1 MTMEEVPDDECI
13 NVGPKLPKGAT
24 ALLMTEK
31 EYQDTLSKGE
41 KPVPITKTQQKTQ
54 KSPEPQ
60 HKPPKYKYECQPTS
74 SKVKVKDL
82 VTHDQDQET
91 LPTSAKTHS
100 FWDRP
105 VPKPQFDWSYD
116 P

>member
-1 MTMEEVPDDECI
+1 LIIKYKDSYLPELALTL
-13 NVGPKLPKGAT
+13 KLPEGAT
-24 ALLMTEK
+24 VLMTEK

-41 KPVPITKTQQKTQ
+41 KPIPITKTQQKTQ

-74 SKVKVKDL
+74 SKVKVEDL
-82 VTHDQDQET
+82 VTDDQDQET
-91 LPTSAKTHS
+91 LPTRAKTHS